1 MVLGTFFRVTN
12 NPSLTV
18 PFPAVPFATINRK
31 VFKVGGFHDKWLIC
45 LKRKASITMDLK
57 DSE

>member
-1 MVLGTFFRVTN
+1 VLGTFFRVTN

-18 PFPAVPFATINRK
+18 PLPTVPFVTINGK
-31 VFKVGGFHDKWLIC
+31 EFKVGGFHDKWLIC
-45 LKRKASITMDLK
+45 LKRKAFITIDPK